1 MNHSAANHPVI
12 NALVEAVDVAA
23 AGYEHDRNDFTRY
36 TLAQA
41 EIRLF
46 SVARRLG
53 LA

>member
-1 MNHSAANHPVI
+1 MTNASNYPVI

-23 AGYEHDRNDFTRY
+23 AGYEHDRNEFTRY